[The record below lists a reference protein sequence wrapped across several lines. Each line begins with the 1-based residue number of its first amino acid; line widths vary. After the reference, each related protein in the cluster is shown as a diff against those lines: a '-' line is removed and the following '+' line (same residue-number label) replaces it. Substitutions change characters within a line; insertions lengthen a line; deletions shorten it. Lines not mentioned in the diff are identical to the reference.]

1 MGVCLEPEKL
11 CIITELMTKGSL
23 YDILRDPQLELPFSV
38 QVHMVLDCLK
48 GLQFI
53 HSAGF
58 IHRDLKYAPHSITL
72 LILNLYHP
80 DPLTCWW
87 TKIGI

>member
-11 CIITELMTKGSL
+11 CIITELMSRGSL
-23 YDILRDPQLELPFSV
+23 YDLLRDPQVELPYSV
-38 QVHMVLDCLK
+38 QVRMALDCLK

-58 IHRDLKYAPHSITL
+58 IHRDLKYIS
-72 LILNLYHP
+72 
-80 DPLTCWW
+80 
-87 TKIGI
+87 